1 MIAHLERLVW
11 PTVNSV
17 SHRIEARVALELS
30 CHLFVGKVMMIQMI
44 VKMRIERVVVVH
56 KSLELLLMTN
66 GKEREMQ
73 Q

>member
-1 MIAHLERLVW
+1 MIAHTERLAW

-17 SHRIEARVALELS
+17 SHRIEARVALEFS
-30 CHLFVGKVMMIQMI
+30 CHVFVGKVMIQMI
-44 VKMRIERVVVVH
+44 VKMRIERVVVVQT
-56 KSLELLLMTN
+56 SLELLLMTN

>member
-1 MIAHLERLVW
+1 MIAHTERLEW

-17 SHRIEARVALELS
+17 FHQIEARVALELS
-30 CHLFVGKVMMIQMI
+30 CHVFVGKVMMIQMI
-44 VKMRIERVVVVH
+44 VVVQ